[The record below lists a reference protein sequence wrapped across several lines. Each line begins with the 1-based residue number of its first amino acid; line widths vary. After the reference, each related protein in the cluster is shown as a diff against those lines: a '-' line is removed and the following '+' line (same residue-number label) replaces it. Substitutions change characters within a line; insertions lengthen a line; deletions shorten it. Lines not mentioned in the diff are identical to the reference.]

1 MEYRLKDCL
10 EKVIDNRGKNPKY
23 FDKEKYPV
31 IDNVFIK
38 NNYYIN
44 DKIVNRYIN
53 QETYDNF
60 LRGYVEE
67 NMPIMTLVGSGI
79 GNVGLIKNENVA
91 IVQNTI
97 GFKTKENL
105 DPKYLYY
112 WFLTKQDELQSFN
125 RGSGQPSIKKTDVEN
140 MEIDLP
146 DIAIQRKI
154 VSILSKLDEKIELN
168 NQINNDLYDISHKI
182 FEEKVIKNRKNNWKE
197 YKLSEISKSIN
208 GYSYKGNE
216 LQENSDIGMATI
228 KNFERNRTFKEDG
241 FKSIIPSKVK
251 DEQYI
256 NKFDILVACTDL
268 TQNADI
274 IGNAVMMLTKDI
286 FKNII
291 ISMDLVKVVPTTDII
306 DKYVLFAILSSNE
319 FKNFALGYK
328 NGTTVLHLNKKCLE
342 DYTIKLPEQSVL
354 DEISELFERNYKKIS
369 ANLEQ
374 NRTLKQLRDTLIPK
388 LINGEIDLDKI
399 DI

>member
-53 QETYDNF
+53 QETYNNF

-105 DPKYLYY
+105 DSKYLYY
-112 WFLTKQDELQSFN
+112 WFLTKQNELQSFN

-146 DIAIQRKI
+146 DIAIQKKI
-154 VSILSKLDEKIELN
+154 VNILEKLDDKIYLN
-168 NQINNDLYDISHKI
+168 NQINDNLHNLAEQLFI
-182 FEEKVIKNRKNNWKE
+182 
-197 YKLSEISKSIN
+197 EI
-208 GYSYKGNE
+208 
-216 LQENSDIGMATI
+216 
-228 KNFERNRTFKEDG
+228 
-241 FKSIIPSKVK
+241 
-251 DEQYI
+251 
-256 NKFDILVACTDL
+256 
-268 TQNADI
+268 
-274 IGNAVMMLTKDI
+274 
-286 FKNII
+286 
-291 ISMDLVKVVPTTDII
+291 
-306 DKYVLFAILSSNE
+306 
-319 FKNFALGYK
+319 YK
-328 NGTTVLHLNKKCLE
+328 NGRERTLGELLENISTGSRPKGGAQNSGIPSVGAEKIEKFGVYDYSSEKYIAEDFYERLKNGKIKSGDVLLYKDGAYTGKVSMSLNGFPHKKSAVNEHVFILNTKDNWAQNYLYFTLYNKE
-342 DYTIKLPEQSVL
+342 NREMLGRLAGSKAAQPGLNQVELKSLKINIGDKETIKSF
-354 DEISELFERNYKKIS
+354 EINVKPIMERI
-369 ANLEQ
+369 ANNSLE
-374 NRTLKQLRDTLIPK
+374 NKRLAELRDTLLPK
-388 LINGEIDLDKI
+388 LMNGEINLEKI
-399 DI
+399 EI

>member
-53 QETYDNF
+53 QETYNNF

-105 DPKYLYY
+105 DSKYLYY
-112 WFLTKQDELQSFN
+112 WFLTKQNELQSFN

-146 DIAIQRKI
+146 DIEIQKKI
-154 VSILSKLDEKIELN
+154 VNILEKLDDKIYLN
-168 NQINNDLYDISHKI
+168 NQINDNLYEILNKLYKQKYLNCELYDEWEQLTLDDVTSK
-182 FEEKVIKNRKNNWKE
+182 FATGLNPRKNFV
-197 YKLSEISKSIN
+197 L
-208 GYSYKGNE
+208 GHGN
-216 LQENSDIGMATI
+216 NFYVTI
-228 KNFERNRTFKEDG
+228 KNMPNNQVVLDDKCD
-241 FKSIIPSKVK
+241 KVD
-251 DEQYI
+251 DEAIKKI
-256 NKFDILVACTDL
+256 NKRSDLRVGDLLFSGIGTIGRTYLIKEQPTNWNISESVFTIRANERVSPEFLYLLLLSTDMQNYAISKASGSVQKGIRMADLKLYKLRVPDQKWMTDFTNVISPMINKIYENIAENNDL
-268 TQNADI
+268 T
-274 IGNAVMMLTKDI
+274 
-286 FKNII
+286 
-291 ISMDLVKVVPTTDII
+291 
-306 DKYVLFAILSSNE
+306 
-319 FKNFALGYK
+319 
-328 NGTTVLHLNKKCLE
+328 
-342 DYTIKLPEQSVL
+342 
-354 DEISELFERNYKKIS
+354 
-369 ANLEQ
+369 
-374 NRTLKQLRDTLIPK
+374 QLRDTLLPK
-388 LINGEIDLDKI
+388 LMNGEIDLDKI
-399 DI
+399 EI

>member
-79 GNVGLIKNENVA
+79 GNVGLIKKENVA

-105 DPKYLYY
+105 DSKYLYY
-112 WFLTKQDELQSFN
+112 WFLTKQNELQSFN

-146 DIAIQRKI
+146 DIAIQKKI
-154 VSILSKLDEKIELN
+154 VNILEKLDDKIYLN
-168 NQINNDLYDISHKI
+168 NQINDNLHELCNNLYTDLINRLDDTNSSVEI
-182 FEEKVIKNRKNNWKE
+182 IKNVAKCVLGGTPSRAKEEYWNGAINW
-197 YKLSEISKSIN
+197 IN
-208 GYSYKGNE
+208 SGE
-216 LQENSDIGMATI
+216 
-228 KNFERNRTFKEDG
+228 
-241 FKSIIPSKVK
+241 
-251 DEQYI
+251 I
-256 NKFDILVACTDL
+256 NKFRIIEASEKITDL
-268 TQNADI
+268 GLN
-274 IGNAVMMLTKDI
+274 K
-286 FKNII
+286 
-291 ISMDLVKVVPTTDII
+291 SSTTLLP
-306 DKYVLFAILSSNE
+306 K
-319 FKNFALGYK
+319 
-328 NGTTVLHLNKKCLE
+328 GTTVLAITGATLGQVSRLE
-342 DYTIKLPEQSVL
+342 IDSCANQSVIGIMTNEKKL
-354 DEISELFERNYKKIS
+354 NNYMYLSILNSINDLILKQTGGAQQHINKNDVETHEILVPNKELISKFDETVKPLFEQIS
-369 ANLEQ
+369 INCFENQRLE
-374 NRTLKQLRDTLIPK
+374 KLRDTLLPK
-388 LINGEIDLDKI
+388 LMNGEIDLDKI
-399 DI
+399 EI